1 MTDHDVGPA
10 RPYGSPEQRWEQAR
24 AEIARGGATGG
35 GSGGF
40 LVDPERAQ
48 VAIAQLDAA
57 LQDIRQALAGFETAR
72 FVEPPGQ
79 DPVSLNLAEQMRE
92 MDRRAGEYV
101 QAWAGQVELFRDAVQ
116 AQVDSYRRVDADSAG
131 RLA

>member
-1 MTDHDVGPA
+1 MTDHDAGPA

-40 LVDPERAQ
+40 LVDPERAE

-57 LQDIRQALAGFETAR
+57 LLDIRQAMGR
-72 FVEPPGQ
+72 FRHQNVVEPPGQ
-79 DPVSLNLAEQMRE
+79 DPVSVNLAEQMRE
-92 MDRRAGEYV
+92 MDRRAGQYV

-116 AQVDSYRRVDADSAG
+116 AQVDSYRRVDADNAG